1 MLFRD
6 SGCAIV
12 VFSVFACDGELVV
25 FTAENPLDV
34 ACGSID
40 FDDGVEGP

>member
-6 SGCAIV
+6 SRCAVV

-25 FTAENPLDV
+25 FTTENPFDIT
-34 ACGSID
+34 CGFID
-40 FDDGVEGP
+40 FNNSVEGP